1 MNKRFGIGAAAILAA
16 VAGAYLA
23 SPLLAVRGFVA
34 AAKSGD
40 AARLERAV
48 DFPAVRDA
56 LKPQLADAMAARAR
70 TDPRLSGTALAGL
83 GALLAPAIADR
94 AVDRLV
100 TPEGIATLVR
110 LGGDGDGGDAAPTA
124 PASPARPT
132 IGYDYRYVGLDH
144 FLVRVRRA
152 DRPGR
157 PTGLT
162 FERRG
167 LFGWKL
173 VAIDLPGNGPAPAAE
188 HQG

>member
-1 MNKRFGIGAAAILAA
+1 MNKRLGIGAAAILAA

-70 TDPRLSGTALAGL
+70 TDPRISETALAGL

-110 LGGDGDGGDAAPTA
+110 LGDGDGDAAPTA
-124 PASPARPT
+124 PASPARPA

-173 VAIDLPGNGPAPAAE
+173 VAIDLPGNSANPAAE
-188 HQG
+188 QQG

>member
-1 MNKRFGIGAAAILAA
+1 MNKRLGIGAAAILAA

-70 TDPRLSGTALAGL
+70 TDPRISGTALAGL

-110 LGGDGDGGDAAPTA
+110 LGDGDGGDAAPTA
-124 PASPARPT
+124 PASPARPA
-132 IGYDYRYVGLDH
+132 ISYDYRYVGLDH

-157 PTGLT
+157 PTGFT

-188 HQG
+188 QQG